1 MLPSFESIR
10 KAFPDWP
17 SEFDRARQP
26 DGWAMLAQDFYC
38 AALIVNTE
46 TEKSHDWLHAN
57 DGKQIT
63 HEIAVRLH
71 GQRAALFCMA
81 FAVELIIKAVY
92 VKKIGAK
99 QMKPNCR
106 INFGSHGITQLAAE
120 MTDIS
125 LTDPEKAAI
134 RLAQEIIV
142 NGKYPTSTKPKD
154 TAESMM
160 LPNLRRAIEMLEP
173 IYEKFWGCILEK
185 QNKGK

>member
-1 MLPSFESIR
+1 MLPSLESIR
-10 KAFPDWP
+10 KVFPDWP

-46 TEKSHDWLHAN
+46 TKKVHDWLHA
-57 DGKQIT
+57 DEGKQIT

-92 VKKIGAK
+92 VKQIETKE
-99 QMKPNCR
+99 MKPNCH
-106 INFGSHGITQLAAE
+106 IKFGNHRITQLAAK

-125 LTDPEKAAI
+125 LTDSEKMAI
-134 RLAQEIIV
+134 QLAQEIIV

-154 TAESMM
+154 TIESMM
-160 LPNLRRAIEMLEP
+160 LPNLRSTIEMLEP
-173 IYEKFWGCILEK
+173 IYEKFWGYILKK
-185 QNKGK
+185 QD